1 MAKKKTGIVATKDAF
16 ILEVGTFELK
26 MNEPEKKQI
35 WFAFKALT
43 SKAGEVDMLAAG
55 EAIFNTCVVEYDSEI
70 VDKTSI
76 FMSVCLNLASEYVVA
91 EDVEIKKKS
100 VKS

>member
-1 MAKKKTGIVATKDAF
+1 MAKKKTGIVAKEAF
-16 ILEVGTFELK
+16 ILQVGDYELK
-26 MNEPEKKQI
+26 MNEPQKKEI

-55 EAIFNTCVVEYDSEI
+55 EAIFNTCVIEYDMEI
-70 VDKTSI
+70 MDKTSI

-91 EDVEIKKKS
+91 EDVEIKKKV

>member
-1 MAKKKTGIVATKDAF
+1 MAKKKTGIVSNKSF
-16 ILEVGTFELK
+16 ILQVGDYELK

-55 EAIFNTCVVEYDSEI
+55 EAIFNTCVIEYDMEI
-70 VDKTSI
+70 MDKTSI

-91 EDVEIKKKS
+91 EDVEIKKK
-100 VKS
+100 